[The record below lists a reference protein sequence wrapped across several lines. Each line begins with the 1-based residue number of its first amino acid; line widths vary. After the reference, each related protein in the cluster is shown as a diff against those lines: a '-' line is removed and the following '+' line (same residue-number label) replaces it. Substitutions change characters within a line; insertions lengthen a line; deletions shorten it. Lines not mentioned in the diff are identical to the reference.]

1 MGSRHLEQD
10 GGGWGTG
17 VRVLGI
23 GVLGWG
29 WDTRHRWSS
38 RHG

>member
-17 VRVLGI
+17 VGVLGI

-29 WDTRHRWSS
+29 
-38 RHG
+38 GVEF